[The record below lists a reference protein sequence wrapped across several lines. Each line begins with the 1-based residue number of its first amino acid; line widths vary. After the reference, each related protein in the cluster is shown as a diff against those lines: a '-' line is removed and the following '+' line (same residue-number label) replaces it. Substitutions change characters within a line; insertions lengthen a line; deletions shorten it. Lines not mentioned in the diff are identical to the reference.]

1 MPEASPDTRPKTR
14 AGRWWHDNISVVWR
28 RSLRFRTLTVA
39 LLLTLAAVTIT
50 FTLIAVVLQNQ
61 MFDSR
66 RTQVLYD
73 AQRAVTTAQQTLDA
87 SDARGDN
94 EALQAV
100 MKNARDDIGSASL
113 SSRIAVLRVQSD
125 SPDGPQDYTTFS
137 PMLISSELR
146 AQVAAEPTQQW
157 WQSVALQS
165 SDGKRAPAIIAG
177 QTLTVPDVGLYGVYI
192 AYDLS
197 DVQRTLDAVLGALW
211 LAGIVLVA
219 LIGVIGWIVLRS
231 IAAPVIQAAETSSRL
246 AAGDFDVRLDAEG
259 EDEIATL
266 ARSFNAMADGIQER
280 IAELHGLS
288 QVQQRFV
295 SDVSHE
301 LRTPL
306 TTIRLASSVLN
317 DQKDGFDPVAAR
329 SAELLHAQVERFDL
343 LLNDLLEISRYDAGS
358 VQLELE
364 PTSLAQLVES
374 IVEELRPLATQHNT
388 ELVFDAPGGHTLVD
402 VDPRRIRRIVR
413 NLIGN
418 AIEHGEHKPVTVT
431 VDSTRSHVAV
441 GVRDSGIGMAPE
453 DAERVFDRFWRADP
467 SRARTIGG
475 TGLGLAIAQGDA
487 RLHGGTISVGSELG
501 EGSNFVLELPRRGDE
516 TEAEA
521 LTRPIAI
528 DPPARDPKQG
538 ADHE

>member
-1 MPEASPDTRPKTR
+1 MPEASPETGPKTL
-14 AGRWWHDNISVVWR
+14 AGRWWHNNISVVWR
-28 RSLRFRTLTVA
+28 RSLRFRTLSVA
-39 LLLTLAAVTIT
+39 LILTLVAVTIT
-50 FTLIAVVLQNQ
+50 FTVIAIVLQNQ

-66 RTQVLYD
+66 RTQVLHD
-73 AQRAVTTAQQTLDA
+73 AQRAVMTAQQTLDA

-100 MKNARDDIGSASL
+100 MQNARDDIGRASL
-113 SSRIAVLRVQSD
+113 SKRIAVLRVASERQ
-125 SPDGPQDYTTFS
+125 GAPQDYTTFS
-137 PMLISSELR
+137 PQLISSELR
-146 AQVAAEPTQQW
+146 AQVAAEPNKQW
-157 WQSVALQS
+157 WQSVALQTT
-165 SDGKRAPAIIAG
+165 DGQRDPAIIAG
-177 QTLTVPDVGLYGVYI
+177 QTLTVPDVGTYGVYI

-197 DVQRTLDAVLGALW
+197 DVQQTLDSVLRALW
-211 LAGIVLVA
+211 LAGAALVA
-219 LIGVIGWIVLRS
+219 LIGVIGWLVLRS
-231 IAAPVIQAAETSSRL
+231 IAAPVVQAAETSSRL

-317 DQKDGFDPVAAR
+317 DQKDAFDPIAAR
-329 SAELLHAQVERFDL
+329 SAELLHTQVERFDL
-343 LLNDLLEISRYDAGS
+343 LLGDLLEISRYDAGS

-364 PTSLAQLVES
+364 PTSLAQLAES
-374 IVEELRPLATQHNT
+374 IVDELRPLATQHDT
-388 ELVFDAPGGHTLVD
+388 ELVFEAPGGHTLVEL
-402 VDPRRIRRIVR
+402 DPRRIRRIVR

-418 AIEHGEHKPVTVT
+418 AIEHGEHHPVTVT
-431 VDSTRSHVAV
+431 VDSTRTHVAV
-441 GVRDSGIGMAPE
+441 GVRDEGIGMSAE

-475 TGLGLAIAQGDA
+475 TGLGLAIAAGDA
-487 RLHGGTISVGSELG
+487 RLHGGTISVWSELG
-501 EGSNFVLELPRRGDE
+501 EGSNFVLELPRRGEDCDPDV
-516 TEAEA
+516 
-521 LTRPIAI
+521 LSRPIKLE
-528 DPPARDPKQG
+528 PG
-538 ADHE
+538 AGGGA

>member
-1 MPEASPDTRPKTR
+1 MPEASPEARPTTRL
-14 AGRWWHDNISVVWR
+14 GRWWHDNVSVVWR
-28 RSLRFRTLTVA
+28 RSLRFRTLSIA
-39 LLLTLAAVTIT
+39 LILTLIAVTIT
-50 FTLIAVVLQNQ
+50 FTVIAVVLQNQ

-66 RTQVLYD
+66 RMQVLHD

-113 SSRIAVLRVQSD
+113 SSRIAVLRVES
-125 SPDGPQDYTTFS
+125 SEAGAPQDYTTFS
-137 PMLISSELR
+137 PSLISSDLR
-146 AQVAAEPTQQW
+146 ARVAAEPTQQW
-157 WQSVALQS
+157 WQSVALQAPDGH
-165 SDGKRAPAIIAG
+165 SDPGIIAG
-177 QTLTVPDVGLYGVYI
+177 QTLTVPDVGTYGVYI

-197 DVQRTLDAVLGALW
+197 DVQQTLDSVLRALW
-211 LAGIVLVA
+211 LAGVALVA
-219 LIGVIGWIVLRS
+219 LIGVIGWLVLRS

-246 AAGDFDVRLDAEG
+246 ASGDFDVRLDARG

-317 DQKDGFDPVAAR
+317 DQRDGFDPVAAR

-343 LLNDLLEISRYDAGS
+343 LLGDLLEISRYDAGS

-364 PTSLAQLVES
+364 PTSLAQLVGDV
-374 IVEELRPLATQHNT
+374 VEELRPLATQHET
-388 ELVFDAPGGHTLVD
+388 ELVLEAPGGHTLVEL
-402 VDPRRIRRIVR
+402 DPRRIRRIVR

-418 AIEHGEHKPVTVT
+418 AIEHGERNPVIVT
-431 VDSTRSHVAV
+431 VDSTRTCVAV
-441 GVRDSGIGMAPE
+441 GVRDSGIGMTPE

-487 RLHGGTISVGSELG
+487 KLHGGQISVWSARG
-501 EGSNFVLELPRRGDE
+501 EGSNFVLELPRLGDDE
-516 TEAEA
+516 GEQDA
-521 LTRPIAI
+521 LSRPIAVA
-528 DPPARDPKQG
+528 PSERESNEGGKV
-538 ADHE
+538 